1 MVIRVFDIRLP
12 ITGSRPSR
20 KVSTISV
27 LVSGKCTSN
36 IGNTTARKMP
46 VKVVLSSEILICA
59 KTILRNACTSRL
71 KRSNSAAARG
81 LRREM
86 SGMRCKA
93 TMAPRIMPMSKV
105 TNMCAMP
112 LPTSCSSP
120 RWLFSQSPMATLN
133 SAALAGR

>member
-1 MVIRVFDIRLP
+1 M
-12 ITGSRPSR
+12 
-20 KVSTISV
+20 
-27 LVSGKCTSN
+27 VSGRCTSN
-36 IGNTTARKMP
+36 IGSTTARKMP

-59 KTILRNACTSRL
+59 KTMLRNACTSRL
-71 KRSNSAAARG
+71 RRSNNAAASG

-93 TMAPRIMPMSKV
+93 TMAPRIMPINRV

-112 LPTSCSSP
+112 LPTSCRSL
-120 RWLFSQSPMATLN
+120 RWLLIQSPMATLN